1 MKKLFRKNKKTIF
14 NKIYE
19 NHSQQLFLLI
29 LRYVVSQ
36 FDAEEVLQRGFI
48 KVYEAL
54 DDFTYENDKASLGW
68 LKRIMVNESLLFLR
82 EQKRLTL
89 SDNIS
94 FNETS
99 SNQSPEVENKLG
111 MDDCLSL
118 VRNLP
123 DGYRTVFNLYVIE
136 GYAHKEIAE
145 ILHISESASRSQL
158 TRARNILKSQL
169 KSLNYAT
176 ELVG

>member
-1 MKKLFRKNKKTIF
+1 MLTRFRRNKQTLFESLYQR
-14 NKIYE
+14 
-19 NHSQQLFLLI
+19 HSEQLFVLI

-54 DDFTYENDKASLGW
+54 PCYRDNGGKATLAW
-68 LKRIMVNESLLFLR
+68 LRRIMVNEALMFLR

-89 SDNIS
+89 SDDVAEYQPILL
-94 FNETS
+94 
-99 SNQSPEVENKLG
+99 QMPEAENDLAYEA
-111 MDDCLSL
+111 CLKL

-123 DGYRTVFNLYVIE
+123 DGYRTVFNLFAIE
-136 GYAHKEIAE
+136 GYSHKEIGE
-145 ILHISESASRSQL
+145 MLNISESSSRSQL
-158 TRARNILKSQL
+158 TRARVLLKEQL
-169 KSLNYAT
+169 KSTNYAA